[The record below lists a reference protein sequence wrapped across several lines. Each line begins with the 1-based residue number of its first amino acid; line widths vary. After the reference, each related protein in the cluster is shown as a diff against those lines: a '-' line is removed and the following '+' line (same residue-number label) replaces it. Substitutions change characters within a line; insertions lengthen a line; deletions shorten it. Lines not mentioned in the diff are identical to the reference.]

1 MTYDKQTSLPAYKE
15 ARISKDYCR
24 QIVLITI
31 RKLGVCNDRQ
41 ISEELKWPINRV
53 TPRRGELVDTKHVI
67 NVGKGKDPKSGRTVN
82 WWMAHKKWQQI
93 PLF

>member
-1 MTYDKQTSLPAYKE
+1 MTYDNQTSLPAYNE
-15 ARISKDYCR
+15 GRGGRDYSR

-53 TPRRGELVDTKHVI
+53 TPRRGELVDTGHVI
-67 NVGKGKDPKSGRTVN
+67 SVKKDADPVTGRMVN